1 MNRVNRGNI
10 VTNGVQILSVGATTA
25 SRLFK
30 KESADSALN
39 NLSSDEKEDYFK
51 MKADKMR
58 DEINKYNSGG
68 FSPEQHM
75 TEDELHDY
83 QKAVAENRKK
93 YTEKTFNSDNE
104 NKEMNVD
111 ALIASVSPQ
120 STNIRKKVKGDV
132 AWGEDWRNEMIEGQR
147 KDIKNVISEV
157 LKENK

>member
-1 MNRVNRGNI
+1 MNRVNAGNI
-10 VTNGVQILSVGATTA
+10 ATNGVQILSVGATTA

-30 KESADSALN
+30 KESVDSALN

-75 TEDELHDY
+75 TEDELRDY
-83 QKAVAENRKK
+83 QEAVAENRKK

-104 NKEMNVD
+104 NKEINVD

-120 STNIRKKVKGDV
+120 SKNIQKKVKNDV
-132 AWGEDWRNEMIEGQR
+132 AWDEKWRNEMIEGQR

-157 LKENK
+157 LKGNK